1 MDILAHA
8 LWTAG
13 ATLPLRRRLRRPLSL
28 SRAIFWG
35 VFPDVFSFAIP
46 AVVRLWWYLS
56 GTTSSLL
63 PGPNGPQHFRY
74 VWTLYYASH
83 SLLVFGLAFG
93 MAWILARRPILEM
106 LAWGLHIVI
115 DIATHQ
121 GIFALHFLWPLSSYG
136 FSGIRWENHWFMTA
150 NYTALFLLFSWIWIG
165 ARRRRLFKDECDV
178 GLEIAGLNSEA
189 PSAEVKH

>member
-1 MDILAHA
+1 VDIVAHA

-13 ATLPLRRRLRRPLSL
+13 GAMPLRRRLNRPFSL
-28 SRAIFWG
+28 RWAIFWG

-46 AVVRLWWYLS
+46 AVVRVWWYLS

-63 PGPNGPQHFRY
+63 PDAKSGQHFHF

-83 SLLVFGLAFG
+83 SLVVFAAVFGLA
-93 MAWILARRPILEM
+93 WLLARRPVIEM
-106 LAWGLHIVI
+106 LAWALHIVI

-136 FSGIRWENHWFMTA
+136 YSGVRWENHWFLA
-150 NYTALFLLFSWIWIG
+150 VNYGALVAVYLWLWV
-165 ARRRRLFKDECDV
+165 ARKKRLRDIEEVRLVDV
-178 GLEIAGLNSEA
+178 RDIDGNEQAR
-189 PSAEVKH
+189 

>member
-13 ATLPLRRRLRRPLSL
+13 AALPIRRRLHRPISVGW
-28 SRAIFWG
+28 AIFWG

-46 AVVRLWWYLS
+46 ALVRIFWYLR

-63 PGPNGPQHFRY
+63 PDAKGPQHFQF

-83 SLLVFGLAFG
+83 SLLIFALVFGVASL
-93 MAWILARRPILEM
+93 LARRPIMEM
-106 LAWGLHIVI
+106 LAWALHILI
-115 DIATHQ
+115 DIPTHQ

-136 FSGIRWENHWFMTA
+136 ISGFRWESHWFLAA
-150 NYTALFLLFSWIWIG
+150 NYAALLSLYLWIG
-165 ARRRRLFKDECDV
+165 IAARK
-178 GLEIAGLNSEA
+178 AA
-189 PSAEVKH
+189 H